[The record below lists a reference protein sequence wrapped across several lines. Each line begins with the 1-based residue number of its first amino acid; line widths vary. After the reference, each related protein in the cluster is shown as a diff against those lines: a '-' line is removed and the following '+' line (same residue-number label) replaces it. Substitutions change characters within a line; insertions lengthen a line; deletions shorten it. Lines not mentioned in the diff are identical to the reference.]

1 MRDKYWHNMAGRIQ
15 RAWRNYLRY
24 RNECARR
31 VQRFWKNNKES
42 IVYAQI
48 RDHGHALLDQRKER
62 RRFSLL
68 GYRRFMGDYL
78 DVNGKSVLGEELAGA
93 AGIGS
98 AYSIGLY
105 MRPHCFAGDTV
116 IFSSRAQLLVSK
128 FGRSSKPSPRFLVL
142 VGLSTVRYD
151 LLC

>member
-1 MRDKYWHNMAGRIQ
+1 MPFQLFALETMRDKYWHNMAGRIQ

-42 IVYAQI
+42 ITYAQI
-48 RDHGHALLDQRKER
+48 RDHGHDLLAQRKER

-78 DVNGKSVLGEELAGA
+78 DVNGKSALGEDLAEA

-98 AYSIGLY
+98 A
-105 MRPHCFAGDTV
+105 CFDTAMWGGDLIILQEITL
-116 IFSSRAQLLVSK
+116 SLVV
-128 FGRSSKPSPRFLVL
+128 VL
-142 VGLSTVRYD
+142 SCL
-151 LLC
+151 